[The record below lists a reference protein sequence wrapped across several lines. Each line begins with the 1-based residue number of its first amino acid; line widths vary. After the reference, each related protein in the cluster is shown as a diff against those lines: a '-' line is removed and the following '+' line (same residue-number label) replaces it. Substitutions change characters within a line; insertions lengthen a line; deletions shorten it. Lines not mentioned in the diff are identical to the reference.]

1 MIDSN
6 SLVSVI
12 IGAYN
17 VENYLSKGLS
27 CLLNQT
33 YTNLE
38 ILLINDGSTDYT
50 PQICDNLAQSDSR
63 IRVIHKENG
72 GLGSAR
78 NAGLEAAN
86 GEFVWFYD
94 VDDEAELDLIEKC
107 VKWMHTHDVDLTIFG
122 FYAITESSGD
132 IEKIVIEEAL
142 ATSNDQLRDIYTKS
156 LINIKH
162 GNGFNWNKFYRKS
175 FIDRYNFR
183 FDDLRI
189 QQDEIFNIKL
199 YPYLERVYIS
209 PEALYHYLIVTTG
222 NTRSRYIANR
232 FDIVTTV
239 HQRLLSFARD
249 WHVDSPEYLQ
259 KIQLRYWGGI
269 NSEIRFNIFHPDA
282 NLSCSEKRARIS
294 RVLGNE
300 NVKDTLS
307 FISSLN
313 CLSSEDKLFT
323 KAFKSNI
330 PTLFICLNKLIN
342 TLKPL
347 AKQLISR

>member
-1 MIDSN
+1 MSIPN
-6 SLVSVI
+6 PLVSVI

-17 VENYLSKGLS
+17 VENYLKKELS
-27 CLLNQT
+27 CLINQS
-33 YTNLE
+33 YINLE
-38 ILLINDGSTDYT
+38 IILVNDGSTDST
-50 PQICDNLAQSDSR
+50 RLICDRLAEKDNR
-63 IRVIHKENG
+63 IKVIHKENG

-78 NAGLEAAN
+78 NVGLDAAT

-94 VDDEAELDLIEKC
+94 VDDEADLNLVEKC
-107 VKWMHTHDVDLTIFG
+107 VDWMQIHQVDLTIFS

-132 IEKIVIEEAL
+132 IEKIVIDEAL

-183 FDDLRI
+183 FDNLRI

-199 YPYLERVYIS
+199 YPHLERVYIS
-209 PEALYHYLIVTTG
+209 SEPLYHYLIVTSG

-239 HQRLLSFARD
+239 HDRLISFARD
-249 WHVDSPEYLQ
+249 WGVDTPEYID
-259 KIQLRYWGGI
+259 KIQLRYFGGI
-269 NSEIRFNIFHPDA
+269 NSEIRFNIFHPDGK
-282 NLSCSEKRARIS
+282 LTYSEKRERIM
-294 RVLGNE
+294 RVLKSE
-300 NVKDTLS
+300 KVKETLDYLKVSPNLS
-307 FISSLN
+307 F
-313 CLSSEDKLFT
+313 EDR
-323 KAFKSNI
+323 
-330 PTLFICLNKLIN
+330 LFIKAYIGGFSDIIIALNKTIN

-347 AKQLISR
+347 AKQILGK